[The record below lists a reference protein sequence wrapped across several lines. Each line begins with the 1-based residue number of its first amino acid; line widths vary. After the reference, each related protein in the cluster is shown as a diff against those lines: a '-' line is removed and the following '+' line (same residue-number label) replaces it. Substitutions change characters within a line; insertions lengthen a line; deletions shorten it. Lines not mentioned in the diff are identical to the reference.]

1 MVFNL
6 QDPRKASSWPLHSA
20 RPGQPDGIR
29 TVVGLGDRV
38 QLPAIS
44 PIQRYI
50 RRRSSMRRR
59 RADVLIPGGSPAS
72 WNYIKVLSDD
82 IYRVAGSIHREQ
94 KCPGI
99 SSTFAAIEAGSV

>member
-1 MVFNL
+1 
-6 QDPRKASSWPLHSA
+6 
-20 RPGQPDGIR
+20 
-29 TVVGLGDRV
+29 
-38 QLPAIS
+38 
-44 PIQRYI
+44 
-50 RRRSSMRRR
+50 MRRR